1 MRFATF
7 CVGWTFHL
15 YWKCWKLRK
24 LVHSTRTS
32 RGNRCASV
40 MVYLWTRTIVLHI
53 SSFFGVAFVFIRNI
67 YIYIYIY
74 IYVKRY
80 NGGKQLPIF
89 TILMDKVPIW
99 FAIALGHIQSSG
111 ECYPCTHTSVH
122 NIIRLSTHQRRHWTL
137 HSIVSFGLSMSIDWY
152 VELCACVRMCI
163 NERTFTTHIQMS
175 NNPA

>member
-67 YIYIYIY
+67 YIYICIY
-74 IYVKRY
+74 IYTSSDIMAASNFQFLQSSWIKCLFGLPLHWGTY
-80 NGGKQLPIF
+80 NPAESAIHAHIHQFTISFGYQHTNGG
-89 TILMDKVPIW
+89 TE
-99 FAIALGHIQSSG
+99 H
-111 ECYPCTHTSVH
+111 Y
-122 NIIRLSTHQRRHWTL
+122 
-137 HSIVSFGLSMSIDWY
+137 SIVSVGLSMSIDWY

>member
-53 SSFFGVAFVFIRNI
+53 SSFFGVTFV
-67 YIYIYIY
+67 YT
-74 IYVKRY
+74 KRY

-99 FAIALGHIQSSG
+99 FSIALGHIQSSG
-111 ECYPCTHTSVH
+111 ECYPCTHTSVY

-137 HSIVSFGLSMSIDWY
+137 LYRICWFEHEHWLICGTVCVCTNVYQWTNIYYTHS
-152 VELCACVRMCI
+152 
-163 NERTFTTHIQMS
+163 NEQQS
-175 NNPA
+175 SVN